1 MTAKQPVAAN
11 EEQPK
16 PWHAAY
22 PASRNA
28 ASWVT
33 RQTLLSWMKK
43 GKVAGKDFV
52 LVDLRRTDFEVNL
65 LPRAILIFGCRQI
78 FPPLRVADF
87 TIGWYHSRVD

>member
-1 MTAKQPVAAN
+1 MTANQSISTN

-22 PASRNA
+22 PAPRNA

-43 GKVAGKDFV
+43 GKVAGGDFV
-52 LVDLRRTDFEVNL
+52 LVDLRRTDFEVDSPHL
-65 LPRAILIFGCRQI
+65 DI
-78 FPPLRVADF
+78 
-87 TIGWYHSRVD
+87 